1 MLTID
6 HIFSTYYHCVRPKSC
21 TMVEEAYLQNLQSF
35 DAFYYVKK
43 LDSHSSVFVF
53 HIFIKQLHFL
63 AEWSIK

>member
-1 MLTID
+1 
-6 HIFSTYYHCVRPKSC
+6 
-21 TMVEEAYLQNLQSF
+21 MVEEAYLQNLQSF